1 MPMELLTFAHRG
13 EAKAFLKNDQ
23 FSPVPFLFDG
33 LYKNEHRF
41 LLIHGEGLQTT
52 SEKLAV
58 VCGAFREKIHAV
70 INLGVC
76 GSLRENS
83 FKMGEIFPIRTCYS
97 EGEFKSFSTPSKTGV
112 DIISSKERV
121 KDLNYAKNLSFFA
134 PLVDR
139 EAWAVGSVCHLLNL
153 PFYSFKL
160 ISDYS
165 DNEDI
170 CQLVSSKSEEISES
184 LYNYFL
190 QVKIENSNLIEKE
203 KNNLWATTSQRRLYN
218 SLSKKMELKGIKYD
232 PSSLDSGNLAP
243 KKRMSK
249 ILEDMEKNLFPF
261 ESGLK
266 DKLEKHTQS
275 LKDSKIDVK
284 FSKDFEDSSVLLSF
298 KIQNQKELE
307 KIVSSLSSFPYQN
320 IKDLLDGR
328 IDV

>member
-1 MPMELLTFAHRG
+1 MELLTFAHRG
-13 EAKAFLKNDQ
+13 EAKAFLKNNQ

-33 LYKNEHRF
+33 LYKNEQRF
-41 LLIHGEGLQTT
+41 LLIHGEGPQIT

-58 VCGAFREKIHAV
+58 VCGAFRDKIHAV

-76 GSLRENS
+76 GSLREKS
-83 FKMGEIFPIRTCYS
+83 FKMGEVYPIRTCYR

-121 KDLNYAKNLSFFA
+121 IDQDYAKNLSFFA

-170 CQLVSSKSEEISES
+170 CQLVSSKSEEISQS

-190 QVKIENSNLIEKE
+190 QVKIEDSNLTEE
-203 KNNLWATTSQRRLYN
+203 VKNDLWATTSQRRLFN

-232 PSSLDSGNLAP
+232 TSVLDSGNLTP

-249 ILEDMEKNLFPF
+249 ILEEMEKNLFPF
-261 ESGLK
+261 EADLK
-266 DKLEKHTQS
+266 DKLEKLTQC
-275 LKDSKIDVK
+275 LRDSKIDVK
-284 FSKDFEDSSVLLSF
+284 FSKDFEDSSLLLTF

-307 KIVSSLSSFPYQN
+307 KAVTTLNSFHYQN

-328 IDV
+328 LDV